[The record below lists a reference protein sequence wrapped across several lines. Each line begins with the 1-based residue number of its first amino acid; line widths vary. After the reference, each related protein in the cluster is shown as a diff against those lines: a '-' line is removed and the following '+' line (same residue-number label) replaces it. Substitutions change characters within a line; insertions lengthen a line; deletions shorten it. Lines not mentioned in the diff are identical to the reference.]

1 MVNNWKK
8 LLFASLVC
16 VCSCYSKNMLILFPG
31 CLLNFWAHGTTI
43 VTFRSRDKLSDY
55 FILLLFPHL
64 SGSTIKLMV
73 SIPPYPLQNI
83 TVFIPLVWF
92 PPSLSNTSASYLTLP
107 FNASLPSSLSSLCQV
122 FFFFFLFLTSWSH
135 CFFIIISAPISI
147 PPPLPPPATKDPEFK
162 IVFLEF
168 DDLCLLMFDDLYLL
182 MFDDLCCEIL
192 NLSFALMFP
201 KRSLMIQW
209 CKPQ

>member
-1 MVNNWKK
+1 MCML
-8 LLFASLVC
+8 LLFKKYVDIISW
-16 VCSCYSKNMLILFPG
+16 

-122 FFFFFLFLTSWSH
+122 FFFFSFSDILISLLLYHYFSPHFYSTS
-135 CFFIIISAPISI
+135 
-147 PPPLPPPATKDPEFK
+147 PPPPCHQGSWVQNRLLRVWWS
-162 IVFLEF
+162 VFA
-168 DDLCLLMFDDLYLL
+168 DVWW
-182 MFDDLCCEIL
+182 
-192 NLSFALMFP
+192 SVFADVWWSVLWN
-201 KRSLMIQW
+201 S
-209 CKPQ
+209 

>member
-1 MVNNWKK
+1 MCML
-8 LLFASLVC
+8 LLFKKYVDIISW
-16 VCSCYSKNMLILFPG
+16 

-43 VTFRSRDKLSDY
+43 VTFGSRDKLSDY

-122 FFFFFLFLTSWSH
+122 FFFFLFLTSWSH
-135 CFFIIISAPISI
+135 CFFIIISAPISFLMPFVI
-147 PPPLPPPATKDPEFK
+147 LPFS
-162 IVFLEF
+162 
-168 DDLCLLMFDDLYLL
+168 LL
-182 MFDDLCCEIL
+182 
-192 NLSFALMFP
+192 SSV
-201 KRSLMIQW
+201 SLFS
-209 CKPQ
+209 

>member
-122 FFFFFLFLTSWSH
+122 FFFFSFSDIFISLLLYHYFSPHFYSTS
-135 CFFIIISAPISI
+135 
-147 PPPLPPPATKDPEFK
+147 PPPPPATKDPEFK

>member
-122 FFFFFLFLTSWSH
+122 FFFFFFWHLDLIASLSLFQPPFLFHLPSPPRHQGSWVQNHLLRVWWS
-135 CFFIIISAPISI
+135 
-147 PPPLPPPATKDPEFK
+147 
-162 IVFLEF
+162 VFA
-168 DDLCLLMFDDLYLL
+168 DVWW
-182 MFDDLCCEIL
+182 
-192 NLSFALMFP
+192 SVFADVWWSVLWN
-201 KRSLMIQW
+201 S
-209 CKPQ
+209 